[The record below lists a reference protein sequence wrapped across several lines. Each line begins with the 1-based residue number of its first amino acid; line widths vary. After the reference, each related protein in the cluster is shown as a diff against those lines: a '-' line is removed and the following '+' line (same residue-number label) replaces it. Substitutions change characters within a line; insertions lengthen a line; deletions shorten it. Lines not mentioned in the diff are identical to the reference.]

1 MVKGK
6 VYVGV
11 LGMERYTRLN
21 QVRLK
26 GLTFEKCY

>member
-6 VYVGV
+6 MCGGV
-11 LGMERYTRLN
+11 LGMERDTCLN

-26 GLTFEKCY
+26 GLTFEKWY